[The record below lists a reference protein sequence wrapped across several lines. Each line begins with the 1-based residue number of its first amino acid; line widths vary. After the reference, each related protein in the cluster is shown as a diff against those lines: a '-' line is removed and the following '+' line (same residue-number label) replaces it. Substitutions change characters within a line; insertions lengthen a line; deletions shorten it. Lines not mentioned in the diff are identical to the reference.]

1 MENELAQAYS
11 EVYEILKYIP
21 MAYLN
26 KIPKDVLNIFKTKRD
41 KNYKVNINPNLP
53 LEDQKLHRKTLILL
67 SVLNL
72 DYWCE
77 PDERE
82 EILLIFNSSLIVLN
96 IYWKNEKESY
106 VVLDEENNLIPNSAD
121 TSLVL
126 YQEESFIEKIWSKL
140 KRFFKR
146 S

>member
-72 DYWCE
+72 DAMFV
-77 PDERE
+77 PS
-82 EILLIFNSSLIVLN
+82 IFKLFNGFV
-96 IYWKNEKESY
+96 YFGKMRKN
-106 VVLDEENNLIPNSAD
+106 LM
-121 TSLVL
+121 
-126 YQEESFIEKIWSKL
+126 
-140 KRFFKR
+140 
-146 S
+146 

>member
-1 MENELAQAYS
+1 
-11 EVYEILKYIP
+11 

-82 EILLIFNSSLIVLN
+82 EILN

>member
-11 EVYEILKYIP
+11 EVYEILKYTDI
-21 MAYLN
+21 
-26 KIPKDVLNIFKTKRD
+26 LNIFKTKRD

-72 DYWCE
+72 DYWCD

-82 EILLIFNSSLIVLN
+82 EILN

-106 VVLDEENNLIPNSAD
+106 VVLDEENNLVPNSAD

-126 YQEESFIEKIWSKL
+126 YQEESFIERIWNKL
-140 KRFFKR
+140 KNFFKR

>member
-1 MENELAQAYS
+1 MENELSKAYS

-21 MAYLN
+21 LEQYN
-26 KIPKDVLNIFKTKRD
+26 KVPKEVINVFKTKRD
-41 KNYKVNINPNLP
+41 KSYKVRINPALP
-53 LEDQKLHRKTLILL
+53 LDSQNLQRKTLILL

-77 PDERE
+77 PEERDE
-82 EILLIFNSSLIVLN
+82 ILN

-106 VVLDEENNLIPNSAD
+106 VVLDEENNLVPNSAD

-126 YQEESFIEKIWSKL
+126 YQEESFIERIWNKL
-140 KRFFKR
+140 KNFFKR

>member
-1 MENELAQAYS
+1 MENELAQSYS

-21 MAYLN
+21 ISYLN
-26 KIPKDVLNIFKTKRD
+26 KVPKEVVNIFKTKRD
-41 KNYKVNINPNLP
+41 KNYKVKINPNIP

-82 EILLIFNSSLIVLN
+82 EILN
-96 IYWKNEKESY
+96 IYWKNEKEAY
-106 VVLDEENNLIPNSAD
+106 VVLDEENNLVPNSAD

-126 YQEESFIEKIWSKL
+126 YQEESFIEKIWNKL
-140 KRFFKR
+140 KNFFKR

>member
-11 EVYEILKYIP
+11 EVYEILKY
-21 MAYLN
+21 
-26 KIPKDVLNIFKTKRD
+26 KDVLNIFKTKRD

-72 DYWCE
+72 DYWCD

-82 EILLIFNSSLIVLN
+82 EILN

-106 VVLDEENNLIPNSAD
+106 VVLDEENNLVPNSAD

-126 YQEESFIEKIWSKL
+126 YQEESFIERIWNKL
-140 KRFFKR
+140 KNFFKR

>member
-21 MAYLN
+21 ITYLN
-26 KIPKDVLNIFKTKRD
+26 KIPKEVVNIFKNKRD
-41 KNYKVNINPNLP
+41 KNYKVKINPNIP
-53 LEDQKLHRKTLILL
+53 LEDQKLHRKTLVLL

-77 PDERE
+77 PEERE
-82 EILLIFNSSLIVLN
+82 EILN

-106 VVLDEENNLIPNSAD
+106 VVLDEENNLMPDQIEKG
-121 TSLVL
+121 LVL
-126 YQEESFIEKIWSKL
+126 YKEENFMQRIWSKL
-140 KRFFKR
+140 KNIFKR

>member
-21 MAYLN
+21 ITYLN
-26 KIPKDVLNIFKTKRD
+26 KIPKDVVNIFKNKRD
-41 KNYKVNINPNLP
+41 KNYKVKINPSIP
-53 LEDQKLHRKTLILL
+53 LEDQKLHRKTLVLL

-77 PDERE
+77 PEERE
-82 EILLIFNSSLIVLN
+82 EILN

-106 VVLDEENNLIPNSAD
+106 VVLDEENNLMPDQIEK
-121 TSLVL
+121 SLVL
-126 YQEESFIEKIWSKL
+126 YKEENFMQRIWSKL
-140 KRFFKR
+140 KNIFKR

>member
-21 MAYLN
+21 IIYLN
-26 KIPKDVLNIFKTKRD
+26 KIPKEVVNIFKNKRD
-41 KNYKVNINPNLP
+41 KNYKVKINPNIP
-53 LEDQKLHRKTLILL
+53 LENQKLHRKTLVLL

-77 PDERE
+77 PEERE
-82 EILLIFNSSLIVLN
+82 EILN

-106 VVLDEENNLIPNSAD
+106 VVLDEENNLMQEQLEK
-121 TSLVL
+121 SLVL
-126 YQEESFIEKIWSKL
+126 YKEENFMQRIWSKL
-140 KRFFKR
+140 KNIFKR

>member
-1 MENELAQAYS
+1 MENELSQAYS

-21 MAYLN
+21 MSYLN
-26 KIPKDVLNIFKTKRD
+26 KIPKDVLNIFKNKRD
-41 KNYKVNINPNLP
+41 KNYKVKIDPNLP
-53 LEDQKLHRKTLILL
+53 LEDQKLKRKTLILL

-82 EILLIFNSSLIVLN
+82 EILN

-106 VVLDEENNLIPNSAD
+106 VVVNDDEDIDSYSNTGLM
-121 TSLVL
+121 V
-126 YQEESFIEKIWSKL
+126 YREESFIERIWNKL
-140 KRFFKR
+140 KNFFR
-146 S
+146 RD

>member
-21 MAYLN
+21 IAYLN

-41 KNYKVNINPNLP
+41 KNFKVNINPNLP

-77 PDERE
+77 AEERE
-82 EILLIFNSSLIVLN
+82 EILN

-106 VVLDEENNLIPNSAD
+106 VLLDEENNLMPNSSSN
-121 TSLVL
+121 TSLIL
-126 YQEESFIEKIWSKL
+126 YQEEGFIERIWNKL
-140 KRFFKR
+140 KSFFKR
-146 S
+146 N

>member
-11 EVYEILKYIP
+11 EVSEISKSIP

-72 DYWCE
+72 DYWCD

-82 EILLIFNSSLIVLN
+82 EILN

-106 VVLDEENNLIPNSAD
+106 VVLDEENNLVPNSAD

-126 YQEESFIEKIWSKL
+126 YQEESFIERIWNKL
-140 KRFFKR
+140 KNFFKR

>member
-11 EVYEILKYIP
+11 EVYEILKYIQ

-67 SVLNL
+67 SVLIL
-72 DYWCE
+72 DYWCD

-82 EILLIFNSSLIVLN
+82 EILN

-106 VVLDEENNLIPNSAD
+106 VVLDEENNLVPNSAD

-126 YQEESFIEKIWSKL
+126 YQEESFIERIWNKL
-140 KRFFKR
+140 KNFFKR